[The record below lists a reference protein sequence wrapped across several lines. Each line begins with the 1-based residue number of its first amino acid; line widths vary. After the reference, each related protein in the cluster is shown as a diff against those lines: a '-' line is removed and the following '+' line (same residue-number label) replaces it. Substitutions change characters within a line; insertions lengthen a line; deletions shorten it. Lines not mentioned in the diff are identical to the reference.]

1 MAAALSG
8 ATPRRWHGSHADA
21 SDELLQEAG
30 ALAVSGD
37 VEVVQDGGA
46 QVRAGGA

>member
-1 MAAALSG
+1 MAAVLG
-8 ATPRRWHGSHADA
+8 AAAPRRWHGSHADA
-21 SDELLQEAG
+21 LGELLQEAG

-37 VEVVQDGGA
+37 VEVVQDGDA